1 MKFSYKA
8 RRGMEEHVEMLRER
22 RMPVPDTNPA
32 PTIIIRNESREGAV

>member
-8 RRGMEEHVEMLRER
+8 RRGMEEYVEVLREQ

-32 PTIIIRNESREGAV
+32 PTIIIRNEAEKTAV